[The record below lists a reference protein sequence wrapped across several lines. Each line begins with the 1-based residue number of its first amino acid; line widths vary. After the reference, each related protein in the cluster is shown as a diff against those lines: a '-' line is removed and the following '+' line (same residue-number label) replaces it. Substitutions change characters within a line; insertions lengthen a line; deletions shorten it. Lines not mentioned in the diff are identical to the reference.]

1 MARLARV
8 ELFAADEVAVVHVMN
23 RVVRRCFLLGD
34 DAVTGK
40 NYDHRKQWIEDE
52 LQKLAGAMGI
62 DLLGFSILSNHFHLI
77 LRSRPDVVALWDDTE
92 VARRWLLV
100 CPRRKNEDGSAAEP
114 IECEL
119 NSIRHDPDRLAQ
131 IRLRLSDISWWMWL
145 LCQTI
150 AMRANRED
158 GETEK
163 FWQSRYRAVRLM
175 DEESLLACAA
185 YVDLNPM
192 RAALAETLEASD
204 HTSAQRRI
212 EAERARAG
220 SASDAELR
228 SLPIDDRRM
237 VAAPSGNA
245 SPAPDRFLSPL
256 ELDEHDSEPGP
267 CANRSGTR
275 CSDKGFLPISVAAY
289 LELLDWTARQTVPG
303 KRGST
308 PSDAPPIL
316 ERLQV
321 SPATWC
327 ELVSNFGRLFSTVA
341 GHPRVVDNTRSRHGH
356 RRFHLT
362 ARVRELLSVAR

>member
-1 MARLARV
+1 M
-8 ELFAADEVAVVHVMN
+8 
-23 RVVRRCFLLGD
+23 
-34 DAVTGK
+34 
-40 NYDHRKQWIEDE
+40 
-52 LQKLAGAMGI
+52 
-62 DLLGFSILSNHFHLI
+62 
-77 LRSRPDVVALWDDTE
+77 WDDTE

-100 CPRRKNEDGSAAEP
+100 CPRRKNEDGSASEP

-131 IRLRLSDISWWMWL
+131 IRLRLSDISWWML

-158 GETEK
+158 GETGK

-185 YVDLNPM
+185 YVDLNPI

-212 EAERARAG
+212 EAERAPAG
-220 SASDAELR
+220 TASDEQGQIEP
-228 SLPIDDRRM
+228 SDDRQTEE
-237 VAAPSGNA
+237 VPSRNA
-245 SPAPDRFLSPL
+245 SRAPDRFLSPL
-256 ELDEHDSEPGP
+256 ELDERSGEPGP
-267 CANRSGTR
+267 CVNRSGTR
-275 CSDKGFLPISVAAY
+275 CSDKGFLPISVADY

-308 PSDAPPIL
+308 PADAPPIL

-321 SPATWC
+321 SATTWC

-341 GHPRVVDNTRSRHGH
+341 GHPRIVDSTRSRRGH

-362 ARVRELLSVAR
+362 ARIRELLPMDP

>member
-1 MARLARV
+1 V
-8 ELFAADEVAVVHVMN
+8 
-23 RVVRRCFLLGD
+23 
-34 DAVTGK
+34 
-40 NYDHRKQWIEDE
+40 
-52 LQKLAGAMGI
+52 
-62 DLLGFSILSNHFHLI
+62 
-77 LRSRPDVVALWDDTE
+77 
-92 VARRWLLV
+92 
-100 CPRRKNEDGSAAEP
+100 
-114 IECEL
+114 
-119 NSIRHDPDRLAQ
+119 
-131 IRLRLSDISWWMWL
+131 
-145 LCQTI
+145 
-150 AMRANRED
+150 
-158 GETEK
+158 
-163 FWQSRYRAVRLM
+163 
-175 DEESLLACAA
+175 
-185 YVDLNPM
+185 
-192 RAALAETLEASD
+192 AETLEASD

-220 SASDAELR
+220 SASDAEQR

-237 VAAPSGNA
+237 AATLSGNA

-256 ELDEHDSEPGP
+256 ELDEHGSEPGP

-356 RRFHLT
+356 RRFHLA

>member
-1 MARLARV
+1 MR
-8 ELFAADEVAVVHVMN
+8 
-23 RVVRRCFLLGD
+23 
-34 DAVTGK
+34 
-40 NYDHRKQWIEDE
+40 
-52 LQKLAGAMGI
+52 
-62 DLLGFSILSNHFHLI
+62 
-77 LRSRPDVVALWDDTE
+77 
-92 VARRWLLV
+92 
-100 CPRRKNEDGSAAEP
+100 
-114 IECEL
+114 
-119 NSIRHDPDRLAQ
+119 
-131 IRLRLSDISWWMWL
+131 L

-362 ARVRELLSVAR
+362 ARVRELLPVAR